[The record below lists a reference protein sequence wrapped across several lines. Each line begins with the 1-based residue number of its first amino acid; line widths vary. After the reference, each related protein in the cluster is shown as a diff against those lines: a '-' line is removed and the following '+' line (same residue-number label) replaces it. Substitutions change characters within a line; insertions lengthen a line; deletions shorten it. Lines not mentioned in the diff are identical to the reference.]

1 MSYSITGIQQVGI
14 GVEDME
20 QAWKWYRKQF
30 GMDVPIFRDAG
41 EATLMAPYT
50 GGTGRKRD
58 AVLAASLHGGGAFEV
73 WQFTERTPAPPLDEF
88 QLGDLGVNAVVVK
101 SRDIDRS
108 FDLHRK
114 NGIIAGDGIACL
126 PNGTRV
132 YGVRDPYG
140 NIFFIEESDEV
151 FLKTNHTV
159 GGVQAALVGVA
170 DIAKAQRLY
179 GDVLGYSEV
188 VFDQEGVFEDFAP
201 MPGGTSSFRRLR
213 LAPKNPGRGGLS
225 RLFGSSYVELV
236 QATDRVPV
244 KIFRGRYWGDKGF
257 IHLCFDVY
265 DTESLK
271 KSCEDAGFSFTVDS
285 QDSFDMGEAAGRF
298 AYAEDPDGT
307 LIEFVEAFKMPL
319 LKKIGW
325 YLDLRKRDPEKPLP
339 AWMLKTLR
347 FSRVKDRD

>member
-14 GVEDME
+14 GVDNME
-20 QAWKWYRKQF
+20 EAWRWYRKQF

-50 GGTGRKRD
+50 GGAGQKRT

-88 QLGDLGVNAVVVK
+88 QIGDLGVNAVIVK
-101 SRDIDRS
+101 SRDIDKS
-108 FDLHRK
+108 FDLHRR
-114 NGIIAGDGIACL
+114 NGIAAAQSIARL
-126 PNGTRV
+126 PNGLRA

-140 NIFFIEESDEV
+140 NSFFIEESDEV
-151 FLKTNHTV
+151 FLKTTHSV
-159 GGVQAALVGVA
+159 GGIKAALVGVS
-170 DIAKAQRLY
+170 DIEKARRLY
-179 GDVLGYSEV
+179 GDVLGYTEV
-188 VFDQEGVFEDFAP
+188 VFDQQGVFEDFSP
-201 MPGGTSSFRRLR
+201 MPGGASSFRRVR
-213 LAPKNPGRGGLS
+213 LAPKESRKGGLS

-244 KIFRGRYWGDKGF
+244 KIFRDRYWGDKGF

-271 KSCEDAGFSFTVDS
+271 KACEDAGFSFTVDS

-325 YLDLRKRDPEKPLP
+325 YLDLRKRDPDRPLP
-339 AWMLKTLR
+339 DWMLKTLR